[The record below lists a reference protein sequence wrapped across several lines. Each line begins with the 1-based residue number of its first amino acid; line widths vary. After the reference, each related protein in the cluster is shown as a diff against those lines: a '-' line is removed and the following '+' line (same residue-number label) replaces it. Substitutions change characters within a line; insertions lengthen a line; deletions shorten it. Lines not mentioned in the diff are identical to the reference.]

1 MGRRTLDD
9 WDLSIKY
16 QGKTETWIAG
26 GQRVRAKTAKE
37 AREYNQGLIG
47 VDYMYETQP
56 GGRASMK
63 INKGRGI
70 WKRYTWADIDRNLW
84 PPPS

>member
-1 MGRRTLDD
+1 MGRRMLDD

-37 AREYNQGLIG
+37 AREYNKGLIG
-47 VDYMYETQP
+47 VDYRYEMQQ

-63 INKGRGI
+63 INRDRGN
-70 WKRYTWADIDRNLW
+70 WKRYTWADIAQDLL
-84 PPPS
+84 PPPP